1 MKDVGHVP
9 VKGAKEEIV
18 IRDLE
23 EEMAEDRES
32 VNIVLK
38 RYQWLLNNL
47 FKKYQGTGYSQ
58 NKQVKGSFE
67 ALAKKHVTMNEA
79 EFFRLL
85 KEHGVEPSML
95 SKSEFSA
102 IMKKYNLKQGV
113 ADLLAVDQLRFLGL
127 FT

>member
-1 MKDVGHVP
+1 MGVVTSSADLIMKDVGHVP

-58 NKQVKGSFE
+58 NK
-67 ALAKKHVTMNEA
+67 
-79 EFFRLL
+79 
-85 KEHGVEPSML
+85 
-95 SKSEFSA
+95 
-102 IMKKYNLKQGV
+102 
-113 ADLLAVDQLRFLGL
+113 
-127 FT
+127 

>member
-1 MKDVGHVP
+1 MGVVTSSADLILKDVGH

-58 NKQVKGSFE
+58 NK
-67 ALAKKHVTMNEA
+67 
-79 EFFRLL
+79 
-85 KEHGVEPSML
+85 
-95 SKSEFSA
+95 
-102 IMKKYNLKQGV
+102 
-113 ADLLAVDQLRFLGL
+113 
-127 FT
+127 